1 MLSSSSGAVCSG
13 IKMFMLDWFSR
24 QRLVE
29 EQDQS
34 SNPPVVGDVLPEM
47 VLRTLD
53 GGLFFLSELQER
65 FVLLVLPFQLLP
77 THTYLLSSF
86 AGKLHEVRP
95 EITRLVVVT
104 RPAHLSTVVALAG
117 DMLILSDESG
127 DAVLQLAPADP
138 TLYFVG
144 DHRQIMNIAPVEDS
158 IPGFIPRSLR
168 PAA

>member
-1 MLSSSSGAVCSG
+1 
-13 IKMFMLDWFSR
+13 MFMLDWFSR

-29 EQDQS
+29 EQDQL
-34 SNPPVVGDVLPEM
+34 SNPPVVGEVLPEI
-47 VLRTLD
+47 VLRTFD
-53 GGLFFLSELQER
+53 GGLFFLSELREK
-65 FVLLVLPFQLLP
+65 FVLLVLPFQPLP
-77 THTYLLSSF
+77 THAYLLSSF
-86 AGKLHEVRP
+86 GKKLRKVRP

-138 TLYFVG
+138 TLYFVD
-144 DHRQIMNIAPVEDS
+144 DHRQIVNITRVEES